1 METIGVWRERHEAK
15 IVCEVKSTGTTR
27 DVTVV
32 WPTHS
37 ASVPTRSAVAAA
49 AVVVTHGSLR

>member
-1 METIGVWRERHEAK
+1 MWRERHEAK